1 MRTGTV
7 GNCVTATEEVPPM
20 TLAGFNAAPADEA
33 VSAML
38 ACCASRRFAQA
49 MAAGRP
55 YPSADAAL
63 AAVDAVFGSLTWSE
77 VLEAMDRHPRIG
89 ARVGGQSA
97 AEQSGVA
104 DAAREALA
112 VGNAEYE
119 DRFGHVF
126 LICATGLT
134 GDQVLGALRERLKNN
149 ADIERT
155 VAATELRMI
164 TRLRV
169 AKALAS

>member
-1 MRTGTV
+1 
-7 GNCVTATEEVPPM
+7 VTATEEVLQL
-20 TLAGFNAAPADEA
+20 TLAAFNAAPADEA
-33 VSAML
+33 VSAIL
-38 ACCASRRFAQA
+38 ACCASRRFATA

-55 YPSADAAL
+55 YPSADAAV
-63 AAVDAVFGSLTWSE
+63 AAVDAIFESLTWSD

-89 ARVGGQSA
+89 ARAGGQSA

-104 DAAREALA
+104 DATRAALA
-112 VGNAEYE
+112 AGNAEYE

-126 LICATGLT
+126 LICASGLT
-134 GDQVLGALRERLKNN
+134 GDQMLGSLRERLKNN

>member
-1 MRTGTV
+1 
-7 GNCVTATEEVPPM
+7 M

-33 VSAML
+33 VATML
-38 ACCASRRFAQA
+38 ACCGSRRFAQA

-55 YPSADAAL
+55 YPSADAAV
-63 AAVDAVFGSLTWSE
+63 AAVDAAFESLTWSD

-89 ARVGGQSA
+89 ARASGQSA
-97 AEQSGVA
+97 AEQSGVTDGTRA
-104 DAAREALA
+104 ALA
-112 VGNAEYE
+112 AANADYE
-119 DRFGHVF
+119 ERFGHVF

-134 GDQVLGALRERLKNN
+134 GDQMLGALLERLTNN

-155 VAATELRMI
+155 VAASELRMI